1 MIEFPPLPS
10 WDALHPL
17 IVHFPIA
24 LLLFAPLFVVVGA
37 LLRTPRG
44 RSFQAAA
51 LSLMVAGTIA
61 TFVAAA
67 TGEAAGKLADR
78 TELSSAVLEHH
89 ESLAESTRA
98 VFTGLTLAFAAI
110 LFGPRLFKIELAP
123 TASAALTVAFLVFY
137 SAGAVLLANTAH
149 NGGRLV
155 HELGITAMVPAGGM
169 PPGSNAPGS
178 ADSDD

>member
-17 IVHFPIA
+17 VVHFPIA
-24 LLLFAPLFVVVGA
+24 LLLFAPLLVVAGF
-37 LLRTPRG
+37 LLRSPRG
-44 RSFQAAA
+44 RGVQLAA
-51 LSLMVAGTIA
+51 LTLMVTGTIA

-89 ESLAESTRA
+89 EELAESTRT
-98 VFTGLTLAFAAI
+98 VFTGLTLAYAAV
-110 LFGPRLFKIELAP
+110 LFGPGLLRSQLP
-123 TASAALTVAFLVFY
+123 PVASAALTVVFLVLY
-137 SAGAVLLANTAH
+137 AAGGVLLANTAH

-155 HELGITAMVPAGGM
+155 HELGITAMVPAGGL
-169 PPGSNAPGS
+169 PPGAGAPGGELEE
-178 ADSDD
+178 D